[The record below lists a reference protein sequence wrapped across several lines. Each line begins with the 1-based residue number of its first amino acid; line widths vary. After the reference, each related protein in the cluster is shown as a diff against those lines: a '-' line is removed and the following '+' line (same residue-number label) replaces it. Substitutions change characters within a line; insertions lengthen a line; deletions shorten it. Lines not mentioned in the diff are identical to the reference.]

1 MTHETNIL
9 ILTAASVGIFHTLLG
24 PDHYIPFIV
33 LSKARG
39 WTIRKTALITFLCG
53 LGHVGSS
60 VIIGFAGIALGTAV
74 NNLTGIESARGEIA
88 AWMMISFGF
97 IYMVWG
103 IRKSVKKKEHHHLHY
118 HPDGK
123 AHDHTHTHVNEH
135 THFHEKKDYKE
146 LTPWLLFLIFVLGP
160 CEPFI
165 PVLLFPAAQHHFSD
179 MIRVTAVF
187 TLTTT
192 GTMLIMVFI
201 SLFGLSF
208 VPKPNFQQHM
218 HALAGGTIF
227 LCGIGIKFMG
237 L

>member
-1 MTHETNIL
+1 MTSESGIL
-9 ILTAASVGIFHTLLG
+9 MLTAASVGMFHTLLG

-39 WTIRKTALITFLCG
+39 WTTKKTALITLLCG

-60 VIIGFAGIALGTAV
+60 VILGFSGIALGTAISR
-74 NNLTGIESARGEIA
+74 LTGIESTRGTIA

-97 IYMVWG
+97 LYMVWG
-103 IRKSVKKKEHHHLHY
+103 IRDSIQKKEHSHIHFHA
-118 HPDGK
+118 DGTS
-123 AHDHTHTHVNEH
+123 DEH
-135 THFHEKKDYKE
+135 THSHNSGHTHLHQKMDYKE
-146 LTPWLLFLIFVLGP
+146 LTPWLLFMIFVLGP

-165 PVLLFPAAQHHFSD
+165 PVLLFPAAQHHFAD

-192 GTMLIMVFI
+192 GTMLLMVLI
-201 SLFGLSF
+201 SLSGLRYLPI
-208 VPKPNFQQHM
+208 VNIRRYLHPI
-218 HALAGGTIF
+218 AGGTIF
-227 LCGIGIKFMG
+227 LCGMGIKLLG